1 MRSLLVGIM
10 LEKAETKSLTRV
22 HVWETNFYG
31 IHIKG
36 IKSER
41 NNIYRNILTFN
52 GLLKSK
58 PKLFQN

>member
-1 MRSLLVGIM
+1 MRSLSVRIM
-10 LEKAETKSLTRV
+10 LEKAEIKSLARG

-31 IHIKG
+31 TLMKG
-36 IKSER
+36 IKPQR

-58 PKLFQN
+58 SKLFQN